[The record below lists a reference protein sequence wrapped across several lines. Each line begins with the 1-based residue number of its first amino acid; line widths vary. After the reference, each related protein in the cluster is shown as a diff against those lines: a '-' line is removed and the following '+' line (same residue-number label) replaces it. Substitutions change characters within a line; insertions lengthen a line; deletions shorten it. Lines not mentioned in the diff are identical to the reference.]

1 MLSQWSFWHTKLKNL
16 SPRDDFIIKVGGRGI
31 LLTSVHFHAEIDYS
45 VQRYA
50 LFYKSKFCKNAKTIE
65 EHKKCWNP
73 KNMRT
78 LEAQP
83 ISTGSYKKV

>member
-1 MLSQWSFWHTKLKNL
+1 MLKL
-16 SPRDDFIIKVGGRGI
+16 IIVYKGT
-31 LLTSVHFHAEIDYS
+31 LF
-45 VQRYA
+45 
-50 LFYKSKFCKNAKTIE
+50 FYKSKFYKNAKTIE

-83 ISTGSYKKV
+83 ISTGSYKKSLVTSLSRII